1 MKTLQLCNKRQK
13 GALICYLN
21 SPLYLEDERRITSQ
35 LHRLREG
42 DSVDFDWLY
51 DSLADA
57 ARRGIVTF
65 YNTFGEEVNNPSVL
79 FELKKAYKKC
89 DDSFKPSSLRQFV
102 RHCRRNIDVDY
113 AESKAEKECIGIR
126 DIEKYSSTGFSSM
139 FGFNLENYKDFDLS
153 YDAIFWEF

>member
-1 MKTLQLCNKRQK
+1 MTTLQISNERQK
-13 GALICYLN
+13 NALICYLN

-57 ARRGIVTF
+57 ARRGTVTF

-79 FELKKAYKKC
+79 VELKKAYKKC

-102 RHCRRNIDVDY
+102 RHSLRNIDVDY
-113 AESKAEKECIGIR
+113 EESKAEKECIGIR
-126 DIEKYSSTGFSSM
+126 DIEKYSSPGFSSM
-139 FGFNLENYKDFDLS
+139 FGFSLENYHDMDLS
-153 YDAIFWEF
+153 YDMIFWEF